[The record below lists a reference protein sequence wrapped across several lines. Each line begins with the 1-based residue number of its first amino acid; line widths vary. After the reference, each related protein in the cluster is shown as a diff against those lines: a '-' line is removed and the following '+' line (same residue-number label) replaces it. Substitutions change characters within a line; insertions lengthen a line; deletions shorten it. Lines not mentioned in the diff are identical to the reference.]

1 MMIKSTIFYAIPGG
15 TIGIL
20 IAYLITIM
28 ARSEMEKFYNSH
40 IIMNFNWEI
49 ILMGSVLAAFLP
61 LVAMVGPTI
70 HYLSLSLRD
79 SLDIHSK
86 KAETIQVL
94 VK

>member
-1 MMIKSTIFYAIPGG
+1 
-15 TIGIL
+15 
-20 IAYLITIM
+20 M